1 MLWGL
6 LVCACTSGD
15 AKHVDVEVG
24 GSSFWP
30 IPIAGSAA
38 QILSAGDGEH
48 AWVMEQGQLFRVDR
62 AGTRTPRRGS
72 WLAQGVHAV
81 GMIRTSQPGRAW
93 VLTRPPEE
101 ETEEKAVELEAVY
114 LVDAPSPQVGRKV
127 VFEADRI
134 LPLKEQPS
142 ESLFEARPELQAQQG
157 EDMEAHA
164 QLWCV
169 VRLAN
174 EARLGVT
181 DAQGQ
186 VRWLLPLSELGD
198 PDEEEVNARWR
209 IVPVGEGPRAWLKA
223 GGNLFYL
230 DADAVPVVRGPL
242 LRAEAIQW
250 VVPGAGEG
258 RAWVMADVRSPE
270 GPVRRRLYQLDALAP
285 PRARATLMLGGQ
297 EVRQLVPHV
306 DRTRVWVALARGAD
320 GGGGGLQLVGAD
332 GKASLSG
339 RLPVQAEPVLLM
351 GLRSGRLWALSRSGS
366 AFLLDEE
373 GGVLAAEQGVLS
385 LSSSGAGSFAELILV
400 PVGTSDELLVW
411 SRQAVHLS
419 AEGKLV
425 RATPLHGGQRFLFL
439 GAMPGG
445 EGLWLQGMEHDLYF
459 IPLQERVPGEPRLVV
474 RARSDV
480 SVIPAEDGRHGW
492 IQTEPTSLAYVPL
505 EEVGATLALRGGE
518 LRVERGGGVTL
529 RGTLHVDARLRGDEP
544 DSANLHWPGRAHASE
559 VGGVLEVTLWDPQKG
574 RVVASL
580 TRRFERDAPRPQ
592 LNWQLEELT
601 LGRRTYDI
609 TFRYRDDIGTDSRL
623 VLRAVPFHFLLRQQV
638 WFRTVLACL
647 VATLLFL
654 LPLLLLPGTH
664 LAYRWLP
671 FMAWSVNV
679 LGGSGLAF
687 AKVAED
693 LRIHFPAFV
702 GALFAEMVLCLV
714 IGAVSPTAFRL
725 LASSKPFQWLLPV
738 ALAVR
743 ATRRRIFSEHVEQVR
758 HKLEVWCRQAND
770 ERYVSLPAD
779 FQEGGSVPPPP
790 GGAPVVVSSLHVPPE
805 ERIFHF
811 LVRSGEVRK
820 GNVLIV
826 SPGGRGKSALLRE
839 AVRRMLEGFEEDP
852 SRPLPVL
859 CDAKSGTL
867 EDAIQRGMASLPVPG
882 ELHEALLLR
891 SEFVL
896 VVDGLT
902 ESSIRPEA
910 LEEFIDG
917 RYGRTVQLL
926 LTSRPHVGFQRALEN
941 SERWLFVE
949 PRCLDERGLE
959 LFVSAYAPG
968 GRLAEDI
975 KKACVGPEGTYLPI
989 LVRLT
994 LLVGNEGRGGF
1005 AALYEAAFRALL
1017 RRGGLSS
1024 EEDLELLD
1032 WAGSF
1037 CLRTYWAHGIRSLRY
1052 RNAPEQERMRKLLQA
1067 GVLVPE
1073 DEQVKPGQAP
1083 RQVRFFHDSMQS
1095 YLTARGLFAQ
1105 EHQQPT
1111 WDFLWRAAADPHFT
1125 HAQSELVVSSG
1136 SELFQMCLGVFGP
1149 EERLRQELK
1158 RQLLEWARLYDE
1170 DLRKR
1175 DIARAVP
1182 EALRPRFQAVL
1193 QAHSEPSPG
1202 RVLRVAIEVCAGEL
1216 TSLGAL
1222 YMHMARLLW
1231 PLQQPEQLR
1240 EA

>member
-1 MLWGL
+1 MRLCLFWLGL
-6 LVCACTSGD
+6 CLLAAPQALARGGN
-15 AKHVDVEVG
+15 AKPTPAQMREIEREVKRLQEEMRKLGIYG
-24 GSSFWP
+24 GTPQEAPPGKEGEGKAKEPKP
-30 IPIAGSAA
+30 INCKLPGPKRAA
-38 QILSAGDGEH
+38 QFSQEAFPASPLGERYAQYVGTCALGDVDGDGD
-48 AWVMEQGQLFRVDR
+48 LD
-62 AGTRTPRRGS
+62 
-72 WLAQGVHAV
+72 LA
-81 GMIRTSQPGRAW
+81 MTTLS
-93 VLTRPPEE
+93 
-101 ETEEKAVELEAVY
+101 
-114 LVDAPSPQVGRKV
+114 
-127 VFEADRI
+127 
-134 LPLKEQPS
+134 
-142 ESLFEARPELQAQQG
+142 
-157 EDMEAHA
+157 
-164 QLWCV
+164 
-169 VRLAN
+169 
-174 EARLGVT
+174 

-186 VRWLLPLSELGD
+186 NTPQYVFFNEKGTLS
-198 PDEEEVNARWR
+198 NAK
-209 IVPVGEGPRAWLKA
+209 P
-223 GGNLFYL
+223 
-230 DADAVPVVRGPL
+230 
-242 LRAEAIQW
+242 W
-250 VVPGAGEG
+250 V
-258 RAWVMADVRSPE
+258 
-270 GPVRRRLYQLDALAP
+270 
-285 PRARATLMLGGQ
+285 
-297 EVRQLVPHV
+297 
-306 DRTRVWVALARGAD
+306 
-320 GGGGGLQLVGAD
+320 
-332 GKASLSG
+332 
-339 RLPVQAEPVLLM
+339 
-351 GLRSGRLWALSRSGS
+351 
-366 AFLLDEE
+366 
-373 GGVLAAEQGVLS
+373 
-385 LSSSGAGSFAELILV
+385 SS
-400 PVGTSDELLVW
+400 D
-411 SRQAVHLS
+411 
-419 AEGKLV
+419 
-425 RATPLHGGQRFLFL
+425 ATP
-439 GAMPGG
+439 
-445 EGLWLQGMEHDLYF
+445 
-459 IPLQERVPGEPRLVV
+459 
-474 RARSDV
+474 S
-480 SVIPAEDGRHGW
+480 
-492 IQTEPTSLAYVPL
+492 
-505 EEVGATLALRGGE
+505 
-518 LRVERGGGVTL
+518 
-529 RGTLHVDARLRGDEP
+529 
-544 DSANLHWPGRAHASE
+544 
-559 VGGVLEVTLWDPQKG
+559 
-574 RVVASL
+574 
-580 TRRFERDAPRPQ
+580 
-592 LNWQLEELT
+592 
-601 LGRRTYDI
+601 
-609 TFRYRDDIGTDSRL
+609 
-623 VLRAVPFHFLLRQQV
+623 
-638 WFRTVLACL
+638 
-647 VATLLFL
+647 
-654 LPLLLLPGTH
+654 
-664 LAYRWLP
+664 
-671 FMAWSVNV
+671 
-679 LGGSGLAF
+679 
-687 AKVAED
+687 
-693 LRIHFPAFV
+693 V